1 MVQKL
6 AYRIGA
12 RAFRAVDYFRG
23 LFNLFTEASSSVFRY
38 WKKNRIITKQN
49 VIMQIL
55 FTGVEAVPLVSMMG
69 LMIGSI
75 VIIQSTTLAPKFGAG
90 EFLGKIMVIG
100 VIRELGP
107 LVTAFIVIGRSGAA
121 LSTYLGNMKV
131 ANELDALEVM
141 GIDPVHVRVMPALL
155 GFIISLAGLTLFFD
169 AVAIIGGFA
178 FSRLLVSLPL
188 SGTVDHRHRHQRY
201 KVPHVR
207 IHHFHRQLLPC
218 HEHRLFLPGGPAGH
232 HPGGGEF
239 HRDIGLV
246 QHDCD
251 GYHLCKYC
259 LRLKTGKSPL
269 RTCRS
274 PTATT

>member
-6 AYRIGA
+6 AYRIGT
-12 RAFRAVDYFRG
+12 RAFKAVDYFRG
-23 LFNLFTEASSSVFRY
+23 LFNLFAEASLSVFRY
-38 WKKNRIITKQN
+38 WKKNRIITRQN

-75 VIIQSTTLAPKFGAG
+75 VIIQSATLAPKFGAG

-188 SGTVDHRHRHQRY
+188 SAFLQVIFVELSTVDIVISVIKCLMFGTIISIVSCYHAMNIGYSFQE
-201 KVPHVR
+201 VPQATIRAVVNS
-207 IHHFHRQLLPC
+207 IVISVLLNTIVTVIIYANIVS
-218 HEHRLFLPGGPAGH
+218 G
-232 HPGGGEF
+232 
-239 HRDIGLV
+239 
-246 QHDCD
+246 
-251 GYHLCKYC
+251 
-259 LRLKTGKSPL
+259 
-269 RTCRS
+269 
-274 PTATT
+274 